1 MEKLAIEIN
10 KMILKYCMDY
20 SSSQST
26 QSILYGLLDILMNQL
41 TDPYFVRKAP
51 HDKIL
56 TNW

>member
-1 MEKLAIEIN
+1 MALEIN

-20 SSSQST
+20 SSSQSP
-26 QSILYGLLDILMNQL
+26 QSILSGLLDILMNQL
-41 TDPYFVRKAP
+41 TDPYFVRKVP

>member
-1 MEKLAIEIN
+1 MAIEIN